1 MKTTD
6 YSQNVYYR
14 NELVNY
20 IDFNSSFESVNY
32 EGKTETRISIL
43 IGTAI
48 LNINI
53 NDLNN

>member
-20 IDFNSSFESVNY
+20 IDFDSSFESVNY
-32 EGKTETRISIL
+32 EGKTETRISIV
-43 IGTAI
+43 IETAI

>member
-1 MKTTD
+1 MKATD

-32 EGKTETRISIL
+32 EGKTETRISIV

>member
-1 MKTTD
+1 MKITD

-20 IDFNSSFESVNY
+20 IDFDSSFESVNY
-32 EGKTETRISIL
+32 EGKKETRISIV

>member
-1 MKTTD
+1 MNATD

-20 IDFNSSFESVNY
+20 IDFDSSFESVNY
-32 EGKTETRISIL
+32 EGKKETRISIV

-53 NDLNN
+53 NDLKN

>member
-6 YSQNVYYR
+6 YSRNVYYR

-20 IDFNSSFESVNY
+20 IDFDSSFESVNY